1 MARVALGSYTA
12 RGTGGTLRTTMTTP
26 SEPPTP
32 SDRTEALRSRL
43 RPRAL
48 EGGAVGPSERFAL
61 ERIQALEVQVAAAH
75 ERERSLTELAVRDG
89 NRIAELEATVDDLA
103 DLAGRAQSSE
113 RALFEAEGRA
123 ENAVRRAELMEG
135 ELMST
140 RSEVDRLRTRVVE
153 LEASLRRALAEVG
166 AAAAAQAVGDA
177 GAEQSAR
184 MEASAQRSV
193 ELADRLRLKVVD
205 LESSLRTVV
214 SEMNE
219 AAAAQIRAGEVEAA
233 LAVAEEAR
241 ATTLADAGR
250 ATEAEGR
257 LEELEERLAALD
269 TRIAALSTSIRPDL
283 DDDAVVDLRDAEA
296 EVDEPDGSDEPDRP
310 EEPDEPE
317 EPELPEAPGAQQG
330 AITPP
335 ASRWSDWRST

>member
-1 MARVALGSYTA
+1 
-12 RGTGGTLRTTMTTP
+12 MTTP
-26 SEPPTP
+26 SEPTAPTG
-32 SDRTEALRSRL
+32 RTEDLRARL

-48 EGGAVGPSERFAL
+48 EGGALGPSERFAL

-89 NRIAELEATVDDLA
+89 NRIAELEGTVDDLA
-103 DLAGRAQSSE
+103 ELAARAQSSE
-113 RALFEAEGRA
+113 RSLFEAEGRA

-140 RSEVDRLRTRVVE
+140 RGEVDRLRTRVIE

-166 AAAAAQAVGDA
+166 AAAARPAEDA
-177 GAEQSAR
+177 GAEQTAR
-184 MEASAQRSV
+184 MEASARRSV

-205 LESSLRTVV
+205 LESNLRTVV

-219 AAAAQIRAGEVEAA
+219 AAAAQIRADEAEAA
-233 LAVAEEAR
+233 LAAAEEAS
-241 ATTLADAGR
+241 AVAMADADH
-250 ATEAEGR
+250 AAEAEGR

-269 TRIAALSTSIRPDL
+269 TRIAALSTSMRPDQRDETL
-283 DDDAVVDLRDAEA
+283 VDLREAEA
-296 EVDEPDGSDEPDRP
+296 EVELDDEVEDD
-310 EEPDEPE
+310 EEPGLPDAPPPEPGSI
-317 EPELPEAPGAQQG
+317 A
-330 AITPP
+330 PP

>member
-1 MARVALGSYTA
+1 
-12 RGTGGTLRTTMTTP
+12 MTTP
-26 SEPPTP
+26 SEPTAP
-32 SDRTEALRSRL
+32 SDRTEDLRARL

-89 NRIAELEATVDDLA
+89 NRIAELEGTVDDLA
-103 DLAGRAQSSE
+103 ELATRAQSSE
-113 RALFEAEGRA
+113 RSLFEAEGRA

-140 RSEVDRLRTRVVE
+140 RGEVDRLRTRVIE

-166 AAAAAQAVGDA
+166 AAAAGRPAGDT

-184 MEASAQRSV
+184 MEASARRSV

-214 SEMNE
+214 MEMNE
-219 AAAAQIRAGEVEAA
+219 AAAAQIRAEEAEA
-233 LAVAEEAR
+233 TLAAAEEVQ
-241 ATTLADAGR
+241 ATTMAEADR

-269 TRIAALSTSIRPDL
+269 SRIAALSTSMRPDL
-283 DDDAVVDLRDAEA
+283 TDDEVVDIRDAEA
-296 EVDEPDGSDEPDRP
+296 DVDVDVDVDDVEDLE
-310 EEPDEPE
+310 EPE
-317 EPELPEAPGAQQG
+317 EPQEPGLPEAPGPQPG

>member
-1 MARVALGSYTA
+1 
-12 RGTGGTLRTTMTTP
+12 MTTP
-26 SEPPTP
+26 SEP
-32 SDRTEALRSRL
+32 SDRTEDLRARL

-89 NRIAELEATVDDLA
+89 NRIAELEGTVEDLA
-103 DLAGRAQSSE
+103 DLAARAQSSE
-113 RALFEAEGRA
+113 QSLFEAEGRA

-140 RSEVDRLRTRVVE
+140 RGEVDRLRTRVVE

-166 AAAAAQAVGDA
+166 AAAAAQPA
-177 GAEQSAR
+177 GGASTEQTGRIEESAR
-184 MEASAQRSV
+184 RSV

-214 SEMNE
+214 TEMNE
-219 AAAAQIRAGEVEAA
+219 AAAAQIRAEEAEAA
-233 LAVAEEAR
+233 LTAAEEAS
-241 ATTLADAGR
+241 AAAMADADR

-269 TRIAALSTSIRPDL
+269 TRIAALSTSMRPDR
-283 DDDAVVDLRDAEA
+283 DDDTVVDIRDAEA
-296 EVDEPDGSDEPDRP
+296 EVDDDEQ
-310 EEPDEPE
+310 PE
-317 EPELPEAPGAQQG
+317 EPEEAEALDLPEAPAPQEG

>member
-1 MARVALGSYTA
+1 
-12 RGTGGTLRTTMTTP
+12 MTTP
-26 SEPPTP
+26 SEPTAPA
-32 SDRTEALRSRL
+32 DRTEDLRARL

-48 EGGAVGPSERFAL
+48 EGGAVGPAERFAL

-89 NRIAELEATVDDLA
+89 NRIAELEATVEELA
-103 DLAGRAQSSE
+103 DLASRAQSSE
-113 RALFEAEGRA
+113 RSLFEAEGRA

-140 RSEVDRLRTRVVE
+140 RGEVDRLRTRVVE

-166 AAAAAQAVGDA
+166 AAAAAQPGS
-177 GAEQSAR
+177 GASSDQTGRIE
-184 MEASAQRSV
+184 ESAQRSV

-219 AAAAQIRAGEVEAA
+219 AAAAQIRAGEAEAA
-233 LAVAEEAR
+233 LAAAEH
-241 ATTLADAGR
+241 ATAATMAGAER

-269 TRIAALSTSIRPDL
+269 TRIAALSGSIRPER
-283 DDDAVVDLRDAEA
+283 DDDTVVDIRDAEA
-296 EVDEPDGSDEPDRP
+296 EVDDAEQAEDL
-310 EEPDEPE
+310 
-317 EPELPEAPGAQQG
+317 ELPEAPAPQEG

>member
-1 MARVALGSYTA
+1 M
-12 RGTGGTLRTTMTTP
+12 
-26 SEPPTP
+26 
-32 SDRTEALRSRL
+32 
-43 RPRAL
+43 
-48 EGGAVGPSERFAL
+48 
-61 ERIQALEVQVAAAH
+61 
-75 ERERSLTELAVRDG
+75 
-89 NRIAELEATVDDLA
+89 
-103 DLAGRAQSSE
+103 
-113 RALFEAEGRA
+113 FEAEGRA

-140 RSEVDRLRTRVVE
+140 RGEVDRLRTRVVE

-166 AAAAAQAVGDA
+166 AAAAARPVADTQ
-177 GAEQSAR
+177 QSSR

-214 SEMNE
+214 TEMTE
-219 AAAAQIRAGEVEAA
+219 AAAAQIRA
-233 LAVAEEAR
+233 EEAEAGLAAAEDAR
-241 ATTLADAGR
+241 AATVAGADR

-257 LEELEERLAALD
+257 LEELEGRLAALD

-283 DDDAVVDLRDAEA
+283 DEDTVVDIRDAEA
-296 EVDEPDGSDEPDRP
+296 EVEGIQEPD
-310 EEPDEPE
+310 EPDEPE
-317 EPELPEAPGAQQG
+317 EPERPDAPAPQEG

>member
-1 MARVALGSYTA
+1 
-12 RGTGGTLRTTMTTP
+12 MTTP

-32 SDRTEALRSRL
+32 SDPTEELRSRL

-48 EGGAVGPSERFAL
+48 EGGSVGPSERFAL

-89 NRIAELEATVDDLA
+89 NRIAELETAVEDLTDLA
-103 DLAGRAQSSE
+103 TRAQSSE
-113 RALFEAEGRA
+113 QALFEAEGRA

-140 RSEVDRLRTRVVE
+140 RGEVDRLRTRVVE

-166 AAAAAQAVGDA
+166 AAAAAQPVGDT
-177 GAEQSAR
+177 GAERSAR

-214 SEMNE
+214 SEMND
-219 AAAAQIRAGEVEAA
+219 AAAAQIRAEEAEAA
-233 LAVAEEAR
+233 LAAAEEAR
-241 ATTLADAGR
+241 AASMVGADRAG
-250 ATEAEGR
+250 EAEGR

-269 TRIAALSTSIRPDL
+269 TRIAALSTSMRPDL
-283 DDDAVVDLRDAEA
+283 GDDTVVDIRDAEA
-296 EVDEPDGSDEPDRP
+296 DVKED
-310 EEPDEPE
+310 EEPDQAD
-317 EPELPEAPGAQQG
+317 EPELPEAPSPQEG

>member
-1 MARVALGSYTA
+1 
-12 RGTGGTLRTTMTTP
+12 MTTP
-26 SEPPTP
+26 SEPP
-32 SDRTEALRSRL
+32 SDRTEELRSRL

-48 EGGAVGPSERFAL
+48 EGGTVGPSERFAL

-103 DLAGRAQSSE
+103 DLAGRAQASE
-113 RALFEAEGRA
+113 QALFEAESRA

-140 RSEVDRLRTRVVE
+140 RGEVDRLRTRVVE

-166 AAAAAQAVGDA
+166 AAAAAQPDDFAV
-177 GAEQSAR
+177 ERSTR
-184 MEASAQRSV
+184 MEASARRSV

-205 LESSLRTVV
+205 LESSLQTVV

-219 AAAAQIRAGEVEAA
+219 AAAAQIRAEEAEAA
-233 LAVAEEAR
+233 LAAAEEAR
-241 ATTLADAGR
+241 AATMADADR

-269 TRIAALSTSIRPDL
+269 TRIAALSTSMRPDL
-283 DDDAVVDLRDAEA
+283 DDDTVVDIRDAEA
-296 EVDEPDGSDEPDRP
+296 EVEGSDEAEEAD
-310 EEPDEPE
+310 EPDEPD
-317 EPELPEAPGAQQG
+317 LPEAPEAPEPQPG

>member
-1 MARVALGSYTA
+1 MARIALGSYTR
-12 RGTGGTLRTTMTTP
+12 RGSGGTLRTSMTTP
-26 SEPPTP
+26 SEPTPP
-32 SDRTEALRSRL
+32 SDPTEDLRARM

-61 ERIQALEVQVAAAH
+61 ERIQALEVQIAGAH

-89 NRIAELEATVDDLA
+89 NRIVDLERTVEELSDLA
-103 DLAGRAQSSE
+103 ARAQASE
-113 RALFEAEGRA
+113 RSLFEAESRA

-140 RSEVDRLRTRVVE
+140 RAEVDRLRSRVVE

-166 AAAAAQAVGDA
+166 AATAARPVDDA
-177 GAEQSAR
+177 GAEYAAR
-184 MEASAQRSV
+184 MEDSARRSV

-219 AAAAQIRAGEVEAA
+219 AAAAQIRAEEAEAA
-233 LAVAEEAR
+233 SAAAVDETAEGSLDADR
-241 ATTLADAGR
+241 AA
-250 ATEAEGR
+250 EAEGR

-269 TRIAALSTSIRPDL
+269 TRIAALSTSLQPQ
-283 DDDAVVDLRDAEA
+283 DDDETVVDIRDAEA
-296 EVDEPDGSDEPDRP
+296 EVEAEGDVQDESDVE
-310 EEPDEPE
+310 DEDE
-317 EPELPEAPGAQQG
+317 EPELPAAPGE
-330 AITPP
+330 ITPP

>member
-1 MARVALGSYTA
+1 
-12 RGTGGTLRTTMTTP
+12 MTTP
-26 SEPPTP
+26 SEPTAPTE
-32 SDRTEALRSRL
+32 RTEDLRARL

-61 ERIQALEVQVAAAH
+61 ERIQALEVQIAAAY

-89 NRIAELEATVDDLA
+89 NRIAELEGTVDDLA
-103 DLAGRAQSSE
+103 ELAARAQSSE
-113 RALFEAEGRA
+113 RSLFEAEGRA

-140 RSEVDRLRTRVVE
+140 RGEVDRLRTRVIE

-166 AAAAAQAVGDA
+166 AAAARPAEDA
-177 GAEQSAR
+177 GAEQTARMDASAR
-184 MEASAQRSV
+184 RSV

-205 LESSLRTVV
+205 LESNLRTVV

-219 AAAAQIRAGEVEAA
+219 AAAAQIRADEAEAA
-233 LAVAEEAR
+233 LAAAEEAS
-241 ATTLADAGR
+241 AVAMADADH
-250 ATEAEGR
+250 AAEAEGR

-269 TRIAALSTSIRPDL
+269 TRIAALSTSMRPDQRDETL
-283 DDDAVVDLRDAEA
+283 VDLREAEA
-296 EVDEPDGSDEPDRP
+296 EVELDDEVEDD
-310 EEPDEPE
+310 EEPGLPDAPPPEPGSI
-317 EPELPEAPGAQQG
+317 A
-330 AITPP
+330 PP

>member
-1 MARVALGSYTA
+1 
-12 RGTGGTLRTTMTTP
+12 MTTP
-26 SEPPTP
+26 SEPTAPA
-32 SDRTEALRSRL
+32 DRTEDLRARL

-61 ERIQALEVQVAAAH
+61 ERIQALEVQIAAAH

-89 NRIAELEATVDDLA
+89 NRIAELEGTVEDLA
-103 DLAGRAQSSE
+103 DLAARAQSSE
-113 RALFEAEGRA
+113 RSLFEAEGRA
-123 ENAVRRAELMEG
+123 ENAVRRAELMDG

-140 RSEVDRLRTRVVE
+140 RGEVDRLRTRVVE

-166 AAAAAQAVGDA
+166 AAAARPAEAS
-177 GAEQSAR
+177 AEQSAR

-219 AAAAQIRAGEVEAA
+219 SAATQIRAEEAEAA
-233 LAVAEEAR
+233 LAAAEEAR
-241 ATTLADAGR
+241 AVTMADADR
-250 ATEAEGR
+250 AAEAEGR
-257 LEELEERLAALD
+257 LVELEERLAALD
-269 TRIAALSTSIRPDL
+269 TRIAALSTSVRPDR
-283 DDDAVVDLRDAEA
+283 DDTVVDIRDAEVEA
-296 EVDEPDGSDEPDRP
+296 EDDEDEDEDEETEESEGLGLFEPPAPP
-310 EEPDEPE
+310 E
-317 EPELPEAPGAQQG
+317 G
-330 AITPP
+330 AIAPP

>member
-1 MARVALGSYTA
+1 
-12 RGTGGTLRTTMTTP
+12 MTTS

-32 SDRTEALRSRL
+32 TDRTEDLRSRL

-48 EGGAVGPSERFAL
+48 DGGAVGPSERFAL

-89 NRIAELEATVDDLA
+89 NRIAELEATVEDLTDLA
-103 DLAGRAQSSE
+103 TRAQSSE
-113 RALFEAEGRA
+113 QALFEAEGRA

-140 RSEVDRLRTRVVE
+140 RGEVDRLRTRVVE

-166 AAAAAQAVGDA
+166 AATAARPMADT
-177 GAEQSAR
+177 EQSAR
-184 MEASAQRSV
+184 MEESARRSV

-205 LESSLRTVV
+205 LEASLRTVV
-214 SEMNE
+214 SEMND
-219 AAAAQIRAGEVEAA
+219 AAAAQIRAEEAEAA
-233 LAVAEEAR
+233 LAAAEEAR
-241 ATTLADAGR
+241 TASIADADR

-269 TRIAALSTSIRPDL
+269 TRIAALSTSIQPDL
-283 DDDAVVDLRDAEA
+283 DEDTVVDIRDAEA
-296 EVDEPDGSDEPDRP
+296 EVDVEVEDADEA
-310 EEPDEPE
+310 DEAE
-317 EPELPEAPGAQQG
+317 EPELPEAPAPQQG